1 MNIKEKNKNFINIKE
16 KFSKDNNI
24 IDIDFITDDNN
35 SINDNINKIKDKK
48 EIDNITVNDINNI

>member
-1 MNIKEKNKNFINIKE
+1 MSTKEKNKNFINIKE

-35 SINDNINKIKDKK
+35 NINDNINKIKDKK

>member
-1 MNIKEKNKNFINIKE
+1 MSTKEKNKNFINIIE

>member
-1 MNIKEKNKNFINIKE
+1 MSTKEKNKNFINIKE